1 METTYPVLPTTL
13 IRDSTLQDW
22 MRHEL
27 GIAEVAIA
35 SETFQRTGSFKFRAA
50 WNVVRNVEAD
60 HLIAAS
66 SGNFGQA
73 LACACMLTGKRCT
86 IVMPDNSAEVKVR
99 AVEGYGGREDPIDT
113 FSISR
118 AERVPPLARPTPC

>member
-1 METTYPVLPTTL
+1 MTTEYPVLPTTL
-13 IRDSTLQDW
+13 IRDSTLHDW

-27 GIAEVAIA
+27 GIAEVVIA

-50 WNVVRNVEAD
+50 WNVVRNVESD
-60 HLIAAS
+60 HLIGAS

-99 AVEGYGGREDPIDT
+99 AVQGYDGEVVRIDT
-113 FSISR
+113 FHVRR
-118 AERVPPLARPTPC
+118 AVRVMEH